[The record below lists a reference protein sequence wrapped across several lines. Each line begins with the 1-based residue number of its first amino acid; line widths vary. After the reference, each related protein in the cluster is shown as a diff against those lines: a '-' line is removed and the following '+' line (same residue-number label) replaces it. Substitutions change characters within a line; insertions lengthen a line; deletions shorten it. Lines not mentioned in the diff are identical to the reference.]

1 MKWQDIPSATAL
13 KELIQQQLE
22 LILPSVHGY
31 SLVTLGELSSVF
43 DYQAAAVANVI
54 RINSQHKTDVCALP
68 HQLPLAS
75 DDIDA
80 IFIPLLIEQSKLP
93 HQLLREVGRS
103 LRPGGK
109 LILVTFNPMS
119 IWGLYKLILSH
130 SDNKPWSLPFYRL
143 GRLTD
148 WLSLLG
154 LDVTV
159 EHGLF
164 AKLPGSDYHSTR
176 HIGSTG
182 YSRFGALNFLVAEKK
197 VKTLTVI
204 RPTWKK
210 SKVVNQS
217 VIEPTRKNIGSVN
230 TLNLVKRTEPK
241 S

>member
-1 MKWQDIPSATAL
+1 MKWRDIPSAAPL

-43 DYQAAAVANVI
+43 DYRAASVANVVQV
-54 RINSQHKTDVCALP
+54 NCKTGGDVCALP

-80 IFIPLLIEQSKLP
+80 IFIPLLIEQSEYP
-93 HQLLREVGRS
+93 HQLLREVVRS

-109 LILVTFNPMS
+109 LILVTFNPLS
-119 IWGLYKLILSH
+119 LWGIYKLILSR
-130 SDNKPWSLPFYRL
+130 SGNKPWCYTFYRL

-148 WLSLLG
+148 WIYLLG

-164 AKLPGSDYHSTR
+164 AKFPGSEFHR
-176 HIGSTG
+176 LAKHIGSSG
-182 YSRFGALNFLVAEKK
+182 YSKFGALNFLVAEKK
-197 VKTLTVI
+197 VRTITAI
-204 RPTWKK
+204 RPSWEK
-210 SKVVNQS
+210 SKVMS
-217 VIEPTRKNIGSVN
+217 SGRVIETTHKNIN
-230 TLNLVKRTEPK
+230 KY
-241 S
+241 

>member
-1 MKWQDIPSATAL
+1 MKWRDIPSATTL
-13 KELIQQQLE
+13 RKLIQKQLE

-31 SLVTLGELSSVF
+31 SLVTLGELAAVF

-54 RINSQHKTDVCALP
+54 RIHCDHGGDVCARP

-80 IFIPLLIEQSKLP
+80 IFVPLLIEQSDFP
-93 HQLLREVGRS
+93 HQLLREAVRS

-109 LILVTFNPMS
+109 LILVTFNPLS
-119 IWGLYKLILSH
+119 LWGFYKILFSK
-130 SDNKPWSLPFYRL
+130 SEKKPWCYPFYRL

-154 LDVTV
+154 LEVTV

-164 AKLPGSDYHSTR
+164 PKLPGSEYHKLAK
-176 HIGSTG
+176 HVGSVG

-197 VKTLTVI
+197 IKSLTAI
-204 RPTWKK
+204 RPLWEKTKL
-210 SKVVNQS
+210 VRPS
-217 VIEPTRKNIGSVN
+217 VIGPRKENIE
-230 TLNLVKRTEPK
+230 KY
-241 S
+241 